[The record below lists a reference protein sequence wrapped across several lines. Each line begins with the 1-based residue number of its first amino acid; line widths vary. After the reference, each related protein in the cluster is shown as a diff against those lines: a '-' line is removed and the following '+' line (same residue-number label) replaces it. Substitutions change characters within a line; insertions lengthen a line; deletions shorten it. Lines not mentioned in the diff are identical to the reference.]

1 MGSMN
6 RKRAAAVVT
15 VAASL
20 MIGGVA
26 FAPANAAVVGH
37 PVGDAYAVAVS
48 TISDADQTM
57 ANGPGG
63 IPGDV
68 YATVVGVLND
78 GSRQTDQPMANGP
91 GGIPG
96 DVYATVVHTINDV
109 NR

>member
-1 MGSMN
+1 MGAMN

-15 VAASL
+15 LAASL

-26 FAPANAAVVGH
+26 FAPANAAVVE
-37 PVGDAYAVAVS
+37 PAVGDAYAVAVS

-57 ANGPGG
+57 AN
-63 IPGDV
+63 
-68 YATVVGVLND
+68 
-78 GSRQTDQPMANGP
+78 SP